1 MGDKYEEDEE
11 DVEMDFGEE
20 CDNTEE
26 SDVDVDVQIE
36 EGMGEEDDDDEE
48 EEWDEEDNGEGGH
61 LVEEDNAGP
70 TAELGEE
77 VVGEGSDDEGRREV
91 AIALLPERMSFMS
104 LLGCRGRGS
113 YRYDGAWWPRRL
125 VLMWVSGNLLC
136 TLVGVFKIDSC
147 LWP

>member
-48 EEWDEEDNGEGGH
+48 GSGDEEEEWDEEDNGEGGD
-61 LVEEDNAGP
+61 LVEEDDLGP
-70 TAELGEE
+70 TAEMGEE
-77 VVGEGSDDEGRREV
+77 VVGEGSDDEGRWEV
-91 AIALLPERMSFMS
+91 AIALLHERMLFII
-104 LLGCRGRGS
+104 LLKSQGRGS
-113 YRYDGAWWPRRL
+113 CGHNGAWRPRRHR
-125 VLMWVSGNLLC
+125 C
-136 TLVGVFKIDSC
+136 
-147 LWP
+147 

>member
-48 EEWDEEDNGEGGH
+48 GSGDEEEEWDEEDDGEGGD
-61 LVEEDNAGP
+61 LVEEDDLGP
-70 TAELGEE
+70 TAEMGEE
-77 VVGEGSDDEGRREV
+77 VVGEGSDDEGRWGV
-91 AIALLPERMSFMS
+91 AIALLHARMLFIS
-104 LLGCRGRGS
+104 LLGCRGRGRC
-113 YRYDGAWWPRRL
+113 RYNGAWLPRRHR
-125 VLMWVSGNLLC
+125 C
-136 TLVGVFKIDSC
+136 YPYF
-147 LWP
+147 

>member
-48 EEWDEEDNGEGGH
+48 GSGDEEEEWGQENEGKGEDLVKEDDGE
-61 LVEEDNAGP
+61 P
-70 TAELGEE
+70 TAELGEG
-77 VVGEGSDDEGRREV
+77 VAGEGSDDEGQQEV
-91 AIALLPERMSFMS
+91 PVALLCERMSLIFF
-104 LLGCRGRGS
+104 LGCRRRGHCG
-113 YRYDGAWWPRRL
+113 YYGAWWPRRY
-125 VLMWVSGNLLC
+125 WR
-136 TLVGVFKIDSC
+136 
-147 LWP
+147 